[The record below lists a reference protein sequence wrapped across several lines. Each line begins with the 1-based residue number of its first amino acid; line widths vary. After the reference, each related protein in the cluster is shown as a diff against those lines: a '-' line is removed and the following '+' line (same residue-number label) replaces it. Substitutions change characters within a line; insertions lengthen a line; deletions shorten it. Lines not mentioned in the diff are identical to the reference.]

1 MTDYTKSTNFATKDS
16 LPSGN
21 PAKIVKGTEINTE
34 FDNIATA
41 VATKSNSA
49 SPTFTG
55 TLTAADVSI
64 TGNTTLGNAA
74 TDTVTITA
82 DVASN
87 VIPSADSTYTLGD
100 ASNYW
105 SHGYVDAVTTTG
117 NVSVGGNL
125 TVTGNATISGNLT
138 FGDASTDTINL
149 TADIASNI
157 LPSADNTYDIGG
169 TGAEWKDIYINGVA
183 YVDSIDLAGTS
194 ITATG
199 AELNTLDGITA
210 TTAEL
215 NTLDGITAT
224 VTELNYTDG
233 VTSAIQTQLDNKQPL
248 DADLTAIAALAN
260 TDGNIIVGNGTA
272 WVAESGATARAS
284 LGLTIGTDVQAYSSV
299 LAGTTA
305 SFTTADETKLDGIE
319 TGATADQTASE
330 ILTALLTVDGTGTGL
345 DADLLDGNHSTAF
358 ATAAQGTLADSA
370 LQSSDIGSSIQAYDS
385 NLTSFVGTFTLPTTD
400 STAGYVLKTDGAG
413 TLSFVA
419 QSAYD
424 ESTVAITGG
433 SINGTTIGA
442 TTASTGNFSTLSIGG
457 TAITS
462 TAAELNIL
470 DGVTATTAELNI
482 LDGVT
487 ATTAEV
493 NILDGVTAT
502 TAELNYN
509 DITTLGTTEASKAVT
524 ADSNGVVT
532 FDNGISEEYTAV
544 TSSSNATTCNMQDGT
559 NFSHTLTEN
568 TTFTFSNPAASG
580 KTSSFTLKIIQD
592 ASASGYTVT
601 WPTAVDWPSA
611 TAPTLTATAS
621 AVDYFVFITH
631 DAGTTWYGF
640 TAGQAMA

>member
-117 NVSVGGNL
+117 DVSVGGNL

-568 TTFTFSNPAASG
+568 TTFTFSNPATSG

-601 WPTAVDWPSA
+601 WPAAVDWPSA

-631 DAGTTWYGF
+631 DGGTTWYGF